1 VFADESRLLEE
12 HGHEVEKYTE
22 DNRLVNRMARGT
34 LAVRAIWSGLTRRRL
49 TQILYDRRFDVAHF
63 HNTFPLI
70 SPSGYSACREAKV
83 PVVQTLHNYRL
94 LCPAATFFR
103 DGCVCEECLG
113 KTLPWPSVLHGCYRE
128 SRAQTA
134 SAASALTI
142 HRWLKTWREQVNI
155 YIALTEFAK
164 RKFIEG
170 RLPPDKIYVKPNF
183 VHSDPGRN
191 KGNRDC
197 ALFVGRLSYEK
208 GVWTMLRAWQ
218 GLGGIPLRIVGDGPL
233 MKVIQAFVE
242 REKLESVEILGRR
255 TREDLRPLMKSA
267 RFLIFPSLCY
277 ETFGLVVVE
286 AFACGVPVIASRL
299 GAIAELVEEGRS
311 GLLFRAGDPED
322 LAEKVS
328 WAIRHSDTMLRM
340 GENARKAYEEKYTA
354 KKNYQMLMEIYEHA
368 TTEASSE

>member
-1 VFADESRLLEE
+1 
-12 HGHEVEKYTE
+12 
-22 DNRLVNRMARGT
+22 
-34 LAVRAIWSGLTRRRL
+34 
-49 TQILYDRRFDVAHF
+49 
-63 HNTFPLI
+63 
-70 SPSGYSACREAKV
+70 
-83 PVVQTLHNYRL
+83 
-94 LCPAATFFR
+94 
-103 DGCVCEECLG
+103 
-113 KTLPWPSVLHGCYRE
+113 VLHGCYRE